1 MLSKFNEL
9 VIEGLQHLNAS
20 ISVATP
26 HHTLDA
32 AAASP
37 GLDAFSFFA
46 TNPAQRASAV
56 DKLKLSL
63 QNQTG
68 IQLEKSAFSE
78 AVAEWASR
86 RAKLATTSAEAAFWS
101 APLIGKLLVLADAAK
116 DAEQSVRDAYF
127 AFWVQQSRSQLSG
140 GGCTLSTVS
149 LPLYGQLAVNCDNP
163 GVSVRYAQP
172 RYVNEY
178 TGGASFRTEECK
190 AQQKF
195 GLEATVMIDLGKPF
209 DGSSL
214 TGTLGDTVFGT
225 GGAFADTNTQG
236 VPNLANPQFLK
247 RFYDAFNSRLL
258 QADVTVQQRQTPVE
272 MVRAQVVDSLQALG
286 LDQFAEVIEVKAA
299 ATAEPE
305 VAAVG
310 GSEFARL
317 FPNIFSPE
325 RKAGALKD
333 IFAGVLTNGLA
344 STLYKERNAGGTLIQ
359 PTGSAGAGA
368 GNSGGSNRTNGS
380 SSSGGDVSGSSSGSS
395 GSSSETVGS
404 STAAPTP
411 TVFQG
416 LAAEMERLLA
426 LREFIH
432 EAPPTGHRVVKK
444 NGATIYASDTDPLIS
459 LAATGAVTNTTSK
472 TATRLGAKDI
482 TFTNAGAAA
491 VASPHQATAD
501 TTAAAEASA
510 AAVAS
515 VVEKLAASA
524 ALLGLKGLSSQNP
537 SLVTSNAGNVTAT
550 AAAAAAAVVQ
560 AIQAIPLILQ
570 PTGSVG
576 TGATQTGSP
585 SHSGAADVTN
595 AIEGPQATG
604 GVQKEAGSSSSAPA
618 AHVTKTVNPK
628 TVLIPISSQE
638 VHTAAGT
645 AQAPSSVTGGLQPVS
660 TNVTR
665 AGSVAL
671 LEVGAVAAGNMHVPA
686 TQNDTR
692 AIRNVTQLA
701 QELKDAYASVP
712 VKPKAP

>member
-127 AFWVQQSRSQLSG
+127 AFWEQRFEVLFRYTDRLQKDFSINTIRDRVYAATGTVCTPAAFAPPASVPATLITGPAVTLSVVG

-380 SSSGGDVSGSSSGSS
+380 SSSGGDVSGSSN
-395 GSSSETVGS
+395 GSSSNSSGVGDGI
-404 STAAPTP
+404 APLT
-411 TVFQG
+411 TTIFQD

-426 LREFIH
+426 LRDFIH
-432 EAPPTGHRVVKK
+432 ETPPTGHRVVKK
-444 NGATIYASDTDPLIS
+444 NGATIYSSDTDPLIS

-524 ALLGLKGLSSQNP
+524 ALLGLKG
-537 SLVTSNAGNVTAT
+537 
-550 AAAAAAAVVQ
+550 
-560 AIQAIPLILQ
+560 
-570 PTGSVG
+570 
-576 TGATQTGSP
+576 
-585 SHSGAADVTN
+585 
-595 AIEGPQATG
+595 
-604 GVQKEAGSSSSAPA
+604 
-618 AHVTKTVNPK
+618 
-628 TVLIPISSQE
+628 
-638 VHTAAGT
+638 
-645 AQAPSSVTGGLQPVS
+645 
-660 TNVTR
+660 
-665 AGSVAL
+665 
-671 LEVGAVAAGNMHVPA
+671 M
-686 TQNDTR
+686 
-692 AIRNVTQLA
+692 
-701 QELKDAYASVP
+701 
-712 VKPKAP
+712 